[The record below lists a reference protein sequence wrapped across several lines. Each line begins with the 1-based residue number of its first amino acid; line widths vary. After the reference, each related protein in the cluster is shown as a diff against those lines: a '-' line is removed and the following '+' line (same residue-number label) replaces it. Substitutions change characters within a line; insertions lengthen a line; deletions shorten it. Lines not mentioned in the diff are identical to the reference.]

1 MHQFLELDKMVQLTI
16 LAYLELGELLI
27 STCSSRQQRQRL
39 QDVRQLKIT
48 APSHCNVKLLGL
60 FPSVRTVRALVVRG
74 NPRGEGHHPEPEIA
88 GRLPFALTALPKLSQ
103 LLLSDDDSWWHG
115 QESPDFVWDVIVDLT
130 KSLAC
135 ARQSML
141 LQGLEWIELC
151 CHSCPQSVLNR
162 QTDRLPAG
170 CSCREIAR
178 GFPVATVI
186 HLVANGDLCLGRLE
200 LLNIALSRGVDL
212 NSSFPGNPDITLFH
226 HVLTEMTPHDGY
238 PDKEF
243 GEDTDRMCCAIIE
256 RMVRAG
262 HARPDQKL
270 LADMASGKFL
280 EDLLDPWTEASLPQC
295 LDYFHDYAAS
305 LRAWLT
311 SGQQEPFRW
320 RYPRQV

>member
-1 MHQFLELDKMVQLTI
+1 MHQFLELDEMFQLMI

-27 STCSSRQQRQRL
+27 STCSSRQQRRRL
-39 QDVRQLKIT
+39 QDVRQLEIT

-74 NPRGEGHHPEPEIA
+74 NPRDAVHHPEPEIA
-88 GRLPFALTALPKLSQ
+88 GRLPFALTALPQLSQ
-103 LLLSDDDSWWHG
+103 LLLSDDDNGWHG
-115 QESPDFVWDVIVDLT
+115 QESPDLVWDVIVDLT

-151 CHSCPQSVLNR
+151 CHSCPQSVLNGE
-162 QTDRLPAG
+162 TDRVPAG
-170 CSCREIAR
+170 CSCREIAQ

-186 HLVANGDLCLGRLE
+186 DLVARGDLCLGRLE

-212 NSSFPGNPDITLFH
+212 NRSFPGNPDISLFH
-226 HVLTEMTPHDGY
+226 HVLAEMTPLHGY

-243 GEDTDRMCCAIIE
+243 GRDTDRMCCAVIE

-262 HARPDQKL
+262 HVRPDEKL

-280 EDLLDPWTEASLPQC
+280 EDLLDPWTEDSLPEG
-295 LDYFHDYAAS
+295 LDYLRGYAAS

-311 SGQQEPFRW
+311 SDQQQPFRW
-320 RYPRQV
+320 TYPREV